1 MSEQIQQLP
10 EQAQERHQVS
20 QEQQDSQ
27 EQTQQETGANLQAV
41 SGQEIE
47 GVGDGYFGNF
57 ANPKKGRF
65 LAHYINTGGQVGKS
79 ARLASIDPQ
88 THYNWLRADPIYKE
102 AFAAA
107 QQRSL
112 DVIEQEIIR
121 RGVKG
126 YKEPLVYQGKLTGQ
140 HVRRYSDLLLMFL
153 AKRRDP
159 QYRDNYG
166 SQVGIM
172 ASGQVQIMFAAPA
185 TPEQAPQLAEK
196 VIDADYQLC
205 AGEQDQDSTGNGGG

>member
-1 MSEQIQQLP
+1 MRDAGDRI
-10 EQAQERHQVS
+10 ADVDVS
-20 QEQQDSQ
+20 GQ
-27 EQTQQETGANLQAV
+27 EQTQQETGADLQAV

-126 YKEPLVYQGKLTGQ
+126 HKEPLVYQGKLTGQ

-166 SQVGIM
+166 AQVGIM
-172 ASGQVQIMFAAPA
+172 AQGQVQIMFAAPA
-185 TPEQAPQLAEK
+185 TADQAPQLAEK
-196 VIDADYQLC
+196 VVDADYQSP
-205 AGEQDQDSTGNGGG
+205 AEEQDQDPSGNGGG